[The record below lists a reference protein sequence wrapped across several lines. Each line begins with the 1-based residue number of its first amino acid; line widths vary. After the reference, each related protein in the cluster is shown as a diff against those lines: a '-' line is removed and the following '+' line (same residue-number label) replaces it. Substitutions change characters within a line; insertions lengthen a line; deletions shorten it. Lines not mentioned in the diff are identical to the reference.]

1 MIVNG
6 VDLQELKFFRLND
19 ILVLLDNDIDTL
31 KVLIEEFIDVAPL
44 DIQELNEAILSSNYQ
59 AITENAHKLKSTF
72 KYFGIITAAK
82 LAQIEGLAKS
92 ENDLEQIH
100 TMFENVLVDFEG
112 AMKEAK
118 ILVS

>member
-1 MIVNG
+1 MLING
-6 VDLQELKFFRLND
+6 VDLDNLKYFNLSD
-19 ILVLLDNDIDTL
+19 LLVLIDNDIDTL

-59 AITENAHKLKSTF
+59 SITEKAHKLKSTF
-72 KYFGIITAAK
+72 KYFGINTASK
-82 LAQIEGLAKS
+82 LAQIEGLAKN

-100 TMFENVLVDFEG
+100 SMFENVLVDFDG
-112 AMKEAK
+112 ALKEAK